1 MQFILHFLLITSIFL
16 LLVILKGYKVKR
28 LFRVPLYC
36 IYLGGNLN
44 KNKPII
50 LKKNELVGAPD
61 AIFFN
66 PLKFRIVIGELKSHY
81 YRGHVTVYEE
91 AQVTLYMGMCTR
103 WYLLNP
109 VCVLHYCDEST
120 VGIKY
125 NPVLFAE
132 IFKQRHDCLEILE
145 S

>member
-1 MQFILHFLLITSIFL
+1 MQFILQFLLVASIVLLLIT
-16 LLVILKGYKVKR
+16 LKGYKVKR

-36 IYLGGNLN
+36 IYLGGNFHN
-44 KNKPII
+44 KKPIL
-50 LKKNELVGAPD
+50 LKKNEMVGAPD

-66 PLKFRIVIGELKSHY
+66 PLKLRIVIGELKSHY

-91 AQVTLYMGMCTR
+91 AQVTLYMGMCAK

-109 VCVLHYCDEST
+109 VCVLHYSDDST

-132 IFKQRHDCLEILE
+132 IFKQRYDCLEILR